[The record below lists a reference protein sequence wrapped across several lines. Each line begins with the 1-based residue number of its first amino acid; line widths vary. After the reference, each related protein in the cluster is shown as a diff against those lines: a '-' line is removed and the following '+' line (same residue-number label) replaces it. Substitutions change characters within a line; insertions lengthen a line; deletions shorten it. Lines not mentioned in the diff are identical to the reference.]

1 MRLSKWVGDERQMAE
16 PLLQLKS
23 VSKSFKEVNVL
34 KDIDLEIYNGQII
47 GLVGGNGAGKTTL
60 LRLMTGV
67 YRPTSG
73 NVTYQN
79 GKAIH
84 EARENVG
91 IVPESTG
98 LYSKLTAWEN
108 IRYHSR
114 IFGLD
119 DETAWRRTSKFA
131 NELNMSSSLNRHTK
145 GFSRG
150 MKQKTALLRAIVHH
164 PSILI
169 LDEPTAGLDITSAR
183 NVRNMVS
190 ELGSRGGTVIYST
203 HHLSEAE
210 KICNRIIMIHNGNIV
225 ADGTPEELIAQYGFL
240 DLEELYVNLTQ
251 EDAVIHQTNDEQE
264 SRLARIWRKFM
275 TRSKYTAE
283 EEE

>member
-1 MRLSKWVGDERQMAE
+1 MRTCIDRLIAQPRLGGQIVRNESEFIANRLDILRHEGTISNDAYLDSGAIQGALEYLANLVDIGVSQSELQDLLRDQLARATRLEEAHPGLDAAIEMGRDERQMAE

-131 NELNMSSSLNRHTK
+131 NELNMSK
-145 GFSRG
+145 
-150 MKQKTALLRAIVHH
+150 LR
-164 PSILI
+164 
-169 LDEPTAGLDITSAR
+169 
-183 NVRNMVS
+183 
-190 ELGSRGGTVIYST
+190 
-203 HHLSEAE
+203 
-210 KICNRIIMIHNGNIV
+210 
-225 ADGTPEELIAQYGFL
+225 
-240 DLEELYVNLTQ
+240 
-251 EDAVIHQTNDEQE
+251 
-264 SRLARIWRKFM
+264 
-275 TRSKYTAE
+275 
-283 EEE
+283 

>member
-34 KDIDLEIYNGQII
+34 KDINLEIYNGQII

-79 GKAIH
+79 GKPIH

-264 SRLARIWRKFM
+264 SRFARIWRKFM
-275 TRSKYTAE
+275 TRSKYSAE

>member
-1 MRLSKWVGDERQMAE
+1 M
-16 PLLQLKS
+16 
-23 VSKSFKEVNVL
+23 
-34 KDIDLEIYNGQII
+34 
-47 GLVGGNGAGKTTL
+47 
-60 LRLMTGV
+60 
-67 YRPTSG
+67 
-73 NVTYQN
+73 
-79 GKAIH
+79 
-84 EARENVG
+84 
-91 IVPESTG
+91 
-98 LYSKLTAWEN
+98 
-108 IRYHSR
+108 
-114 IFGLD
+114 
-119 DETAWRRTSKFA
+119 
-131 NELNMSSSLNRHTK
+131 
-145 GFSRG
+145 
-150 MKQKTALLRAIVHH
+150 HH

-225 ADGTPEELIAQYGFL
+225 ADGTPEKLIAEYGFL

-251 EDAVIHQTNDEQE
+251 EDAVIHHTNDEQE
-264 SRLARIWRKFM
+264 SRLAKIWRKFM